1 VAQSAGLF
9 SAQELLFKLGVLKY
23 SAEQKEDELNKFL
36 LSDSSMNLGYQVII
50 YRHGDSFEALQDI
63 IGYRFK
69 NMSLLIQAVT
79 HKSFKEHFNTMKDH

>member
-1 VAQSAGLF
+1 
-9 SAQELLFKLGVLKY
+9 
-23 SAEQKEDELNKFL
+23 
-36 LSDSSMNLGYQVII
+36 MNFGYQVII

-79 HKSFKEHFNTMKDH
+79 HKSYKEHFNTMKEH